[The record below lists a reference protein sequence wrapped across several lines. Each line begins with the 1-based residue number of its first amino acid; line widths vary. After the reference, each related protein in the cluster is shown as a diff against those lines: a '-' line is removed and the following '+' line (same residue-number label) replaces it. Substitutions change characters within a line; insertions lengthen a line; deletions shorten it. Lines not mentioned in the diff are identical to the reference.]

1 MGRHPA
7 GVFRKHCFAVVDR
20 RAQRAELLF
29 VFRLHLVLIAAV
41 VQIIGKPADFQT
53 EFLKFLYGKI
63 KQRPVVRLEEQMPS
77 DTQQLQVQPQEIP
90 VGQAP
95 FRLFFLGPGIAEI
108 QVQGFDF
115 PRLEPVFHIRGV
127 RVQDHQIVQPGFHRF
142 LRRVIGN
149 VKLGL
154 DPDKRLFRVQGRH
167 ARDKAAF
174 AAADFQT
181 DFPAREPFLPAAFK
195 PFYLFPV
202 EKACFNHFGHGFFY
216 PGFLS

>member
-108 QVQGFDF
+108 QVQGFNL
-115 PRLEPVFHIRGV
+115 PRFRITRLSSPVSI
-127 RVQDHQIVQPGFHRF
+127 
-142 LRRVIGN
+142 
-149 VKLGL
+149 
-154 DPDKRLFRVQGRH
+154 
-167 ARDKAAF
+167 AF
-174 AAADFQT
+174 FA
-181 DFPAREPFLPAAFK
+181 
-195 PFYLFPV
+195 
-202 EKACFNHFGHGFFY
+202 G
-216 PGFLS
+216 